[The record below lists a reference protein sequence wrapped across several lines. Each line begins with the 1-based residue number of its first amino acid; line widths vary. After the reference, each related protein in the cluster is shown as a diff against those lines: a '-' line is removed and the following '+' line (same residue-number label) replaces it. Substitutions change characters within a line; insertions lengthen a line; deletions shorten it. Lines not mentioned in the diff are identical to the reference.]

1 MSNQKK
7 LYLALSL
14 LAISL
19 TPALVIG
26 AQQQEKRDSQ
36 MTQKQM
42 DEMNRR
48 GDKHMGFDHLKT
60 THHFLLAKD
69 GGAIQ
74 VEANDAKDTESR
86 DQIRGH
92 LRHITMMF
100 SDGNFEVPMLIHEKT
115 PPGTEVMK
123 RLKKEISYKYKETD
137 RGAVI
142 QISTGNT
149 QALQA
154 IHEFLKFQIKEH
166 MTGDPLEV
174 GAIIGRRKDTSPSG
188 QTRLDK

>member
-1 MSNQKK
+1 MSNRKNIF
-7 LYLALSL
+7 AVGL
-14 LAISL
+14 LAINL
-19 TPALVIG
+19 TAALLVR
-26 AQQQEKRDSQ
+26 AQQQAKRDSQ

-42 DEMNRR
+42 DEMNMR

-60 THHFLLAKD
+60 THQFLLAND

-100 SDGNFEVPMLIHEKT
+100 SEGNFEVPMLVHEKT
-115 PPGTEVMK
+115 PPGSEVMQK
-123 RLKKEISYKYKETD
+123 LKGNITYEYKETD
-137 RGAVI
+137 RGALI
-142 QISTGNT
+142 QISTANT

-154 IHEFLKFQIKEH
+154 IHKFLKFQIKEH

-174 GAIIGRRKDTSPSG
+174 RGSN
-188 QTRLDK
+188 

>member
-1 MSNQKK
+1 MSNRKN
-7 LYLALSL
+7 LYLAVGL

-19 TPALVIG
+19 TSVLLIR

-42 DEMNRR
+42 DEMNMR

-60 THHFLLAKD
+60 THHFLLAND
-69 GGAIQ
+69 GGAIK
-74 VEANDAKDTESR
+74 VEANDAKDSDSR

-100 SDGNFEVPMLIHEKT
+100 SEGNFEIPMLIHEKT
-115 PPGTEVMK
+115 PPGSEIMQK
-123 RLKKEISYKYKETD
+123 LKGEISYKYKETD
-137 RGAVI
+137 RGALI
-142 QISTGNT
+142 QISTGNG

-154 IHEFLKFQIKEH
+154 IHGFLKFQIKEH

-174 GAIIGRRKDTSPSG
+174 KGSN
-188 QTRLDK
+188 

>member
-1 MSNQKK
+1 MSNRKISF
-7 LYLALSL
+7 AIGL
-14 LAISL
+14 LVFGLTSISL
-19 TPALVIG
+19 IY
-26 AQQQEKRDSQ
+26 AQQ
-36 MTQKQM
+36 QKQM
-42 DEMNRR
+42 DEMNMR

-74 VEANDAKDTESR
+74 VEANDVNDTESR

-100 SDGNFEVPMLIHEKT
+100 SEGNFEVPMLVHEKT
-115 PPGTEVMK
+115 PPGSEVMQK
-123 RLKKEISYKYKETD
+123 LKGEINYEYKETD
-137 RGAVI
+137 RGARI
-142 QISTGNT
+142 QISTANK

-154 IHEFLKFQIKEH
+154 IHIFLKFQIKEH

-174 GAIIGRRKDTSPSG
+174 KG
-188 QTRLDK
+188 Q

>member
-1 MSNQKK
+1 MNNRKN
-7 LYLALSL
+7 LFAVGL
-14 LAISL
+14 LAIGL
-19 TPALVIG
+19 TSVLLIR

-42 DEMNRR
+42 DEMNMR

-60 THHFLLAKD
+60 THHFLLAND

-74 VEANDAKDTESR
+74 VEVNDDKDTKSR

-100 SDGNFEVPMLIHEKT
+100 SEGNFEVPMLVHEKT
-115 PPGTEVMK
+115 PPGSEVMQK
-123 RLKKEISYKYKETD
+123 LKGEITYAYKETE
-137 RGAVI
+137 RGALI
-142 QISTGNT
+142 QISTANT

-154 IHEFLKFQIKEH
+154 IHKFLKFQIKEH

-174 GAIIGRRKDTSPSG
+174 KGSN
-188 QTRLDK
+188 

>member
-1 MSNQKK
+1 MSNRKN
-7 LYLALSL
+7 LFAIGL

-19 TPALVIG
+19 TPALLIR

-42 DEMNRR
+42 DEMNMR

-60 THHFLLAKD
+60 THHFLLAND

-100 SDGNFEVPMLIHEKT
+100 SEGNFEVPMLIHEKT
-115 PPGTEVMK
+115 PPGSEVMQK
-123 RLKKEISYKYKETD
+123 LKEEIKYEYKETD
-137 RGAVI
+137 RGALI
-142 QISTGNT
+142 QISTANK

-154 IHEFLKFQIKEH
+154 IHKFLKFQIKEH
-166 MTGDPLEV
+166 MTGDPLQV
-174 GAIIGRRKDTSPSG
+174 KKS
-188 QTRLDK
+188 

>member
-1 MSNQKK
+1 MSNQRK
-7 LYLALSL
+7 LYLAVSL

-19 TPALVIG
+19 TSALLIR
-26 AQQQEKRDSQ
+26 AQQQEKRDGQ

-60 THHFLLAKD
+60 IHHFLLAND

-74 VEANDAKDTESR
+74 VEANDAKDTDSR

-92 LRHITMMF
+92 LRHIAMMF
-100 SDGNFEVPMLIHEKT
+100 SEGNFEVPMLIHEKT
-115 PPGTEVMK
+115 PPGSEVIQK
-123 RLKKEISYKYKETD
+123 LKEEISYKYKETD
-137 RGAVI
+137 RGALI
-142 QISTGNT
+142 QISTANG

-166 MTGDPLEV
+166 MTGDPLDV
-174 GAIIGRRKDTSPSG
+174 KGSN
-188 QTRLDK
+188 

>member
-1 MSNQKK
+1 MSKRK
-7 LYLALSL
+7 SLMAVGL

-19 TPALVIG
+19 ASGLLIR
-26 AQQQEKRDSQ
+26 AQEQTKRDSK

-42 DEMNRR
+42 DEMNKR

-60 THHFLLAKD
+60 THHFLLAND

-100 SDGNFEVPMLIHEKT
+100 SEGNFEVPMLIHEKT
-115 PPGTEVMK
+115 PPGSEVMQK
-123 RLKKEISYKYKETD
+123 LKGEITYEYKETD
-137 RGAVI
+137 RGAMI
-142 QISTGNT
+142 QISTVNNE
-149 QALQA
+149 ARQA
-154 IHEFLKFQIKEH
+154 IHKFLKFQIKEH

-174 GAIIGRRKDTSPSG
+174 KGNN
-188 QTRLDK
+188 

>member
-1 MSNQKK
+1 MTILKTS
-7 LYLALSL
+7 YMAASL

-19 TPALVIG
+19 TPALLIH
-26 AQQQEKRDSQ
+26 AQQREKRDSP

-42 DEMNRR
+42 DEMNMR

-60 THHFLLAKD
+60 THHFLLAND

-74 VEANDAKDTESR
+74 VEANNAEDTESR

-100 SDGNFEVPMLIHEKT
+100 SEGNFEVPMLVHEKT
-115 PPGTEVMK
+115 APGSSVMQK
-123 RLKKEISYKYKETD
+123 LKGEITYEYKETD
-137 RGAVI
+137 RGALI
-142 QISTGNT
+142 QISTANKE
-149 QALQA
+149 ALQA
-154 IHEFLKFQIKEH
+154 IHRFLKFQIKEH

-174 GAIIGRRKDTSPSG
+174 KGNRN
-188 QTRLDK
+188 

>member
-1 MSNQKK
+1 MSNRKN
-7 LYLALSL
+7 LFAIGL

-19 TPALVIG
+19 TPALLIR

-42 DEMNRR
+42 DEMNMR

-60 THHFLLAKD
+60 THHFLLAND

-100 SDGNFEVPMLIHEKT
+100 SEGNFEVPMLIHEKT
-115 PPGTEVMK
+115 PPGSEVMQK
-123 RLKKEISYKYKETD
+123 LKEEIKYEYKETD
-137 RGAVI
+137 RGALI
-142 QISTGNT
+142 QISTANK

-154 IHEFLKFQIKEH
+154 IHKFLKFQIKEH

-174 GAIIGRRKDTSPSG
+174 KD
-188 QTRLDK
+188 